1 MQTTEDRRIITFLEL
16 RTKFYY
22 VMCNVMWN
30 RNLVMSAHLCFANQL
45 CTLRGLNASCEPNFH
60 GEKFEDFYLITFL
73 TLLMSVT
80 IMLYPVCVCRL
91 SFSGPTLLSSVRLG
105 PMRHRLRSHGP
116 ITERLSVL
124 VSAGHR
130 RLVQRLGPSSQHWPV
145 AVRVSRTR
153 GAGGVLTTSQ
163 NSDRSPAPS
172 CQLVSV
178 APFTSHWHCY
188 KSI

>member
-1 MQTTEDRRIITFLEL
+1 MQPTEDRRIITFLEL

-30 RNLVMSAHLCFANQL
+30 RNLVMSAHLCQSIVYFKR
-45 CTLRGLNASCEPNFH
+45 TKRIMWTSFSW
-60 GEKFEDFYLITFL
+60 GEIWGFLSDKTFL

-145 AVRVSRTR
+145 AVRVSRTI
-153 GAGGVLTTSQ
+153 G
-163 NSDRSPAPS
+163 
-172 CQLVSV
+172 
-178 APFTSHWHCY
+178 
-188 KSI
+188 I